1 MVIRELRPE
10 DVEPLSIIE
19 ARAFSM
25 PWSAADFARLIA
37 DRNSL
42 YLVAEVD
49 GQVVGSCGVTNVSGE
64 GEIDNVVVDE
74 AYRNRGIATA
84 LLQETLRRGYAMGVE
99 AFTLE
104 VRVSNAPAIHIY
116 EKAGFVS
123 EGIRP
128 RFYEKPTEDAMI
140 LWKRNSPPT
149 PEDHGKRP

>member
-1 MVIRELRPE
+1 MNIRELRDD
-10 DVEPLSIIE
+10 DVEPLSVIE
-19 ARAFSM
+19 ARSFSM
-25 PWSAADFARLIA
+25 TWSAADFTRLIQ
-37 DRNSL
+37 DRNSR

-49 GQVVGSCGVTNVSGE
+49 GRVVGCCGVTNVSGD

-84 LLQETLRRGYAMGVE
+84 LLRETLKRGYAMGVE

-104 VRVSNAPAIHIY
+104 VRISNAPAIHIY

-128 RFYEKPTEDAMI
+128 HFYEKPTEDAMI
-140 LWKRNSPPT
+140 LWKRDGAV
-149 PEDHGKRP
+149 PEADS

>member
-1 MVIRELRPE
+1 MIIRELRDE
-10 DVEPLSIIE
+10 DVEPLSVIE
-19 ARAFSM
+19 ARSFTM
-25 PWSAADFARLIA
+25 PWSAADFARLIQ
-37 DRNSL
+37 DRNSQ

-49 GQVVGSCGVTNVSGE
+49 GHVVGCCGVTNVSGD

-74 AYRNRGIATA
+74 AYRNQGIATA

-104 VRVSNAPAIHIY
+104 VRLSNAPAIHIY

-128 RFYEKPTEDAMI
+128 RFYEKPTEDALI
-140 LWKRNSPPT
+140 LWKRDGAV
-149 PEDHGKRP
+149 PESDS